1 MQLVVPNR
9 APLSSEELQRYS
21 RHLILPEVGR
31 EGQERL
37 KAAKVLLVGAGG
49 LGSPVA
55 IYLAAAGVGT
65 IGMVDFDVVD
75 ASNLQRQVLHFTSD
89 VGKPKLQSACEK
101 LTALNPNLAFVGHET
116 RLTTSNALEIVRGY
130 DVVVDGTDNFPTRYL
145 VNDACVLSKKPNVY
159 GSIYRFDGMAS
170 VFAPHLGG
178 PCYRCWY
185 PEPPP
190 AGAVPSCAEAG
201 VIGVL
206 PGVIGNIQATE
217 AIKLILG
224 AGEPL
229 LGRLLRFNALAMSFR
244 EHRIPRDPNCP
255 LCGPN
260 PTIIELKEIPMTCS
274 PDDISVEQLKAMRER
289 KEDFVLVDVRDPDEF
304 AVNEIAGSVKLPL
317 PELPQ
322 RFGELPKSKLLVL
335 HCKAGGRSARALKFL
350 REQGYTRLRN
360 LAGGITAW
368 EQRCRD

>member
-1 MQLVVPNR
+1 MQPVVPNR
-9 APLSSEELQRYS
+9 ATLSGEELQRYS

-49 LGSPVA
+49 LGSPLA
-55 IYLAAAGVGT
+55 MYLTAAGVGT

-75 ASNLQRQVLHFTSD
+75 ASNLQRQVLHSTRD
-89 VGKPKLQSACEK
+89 IGQPKLQSAREK
-101 LTALNPNLAFVGHET
+101 LAALNPHVTFVPHET
-116 RLTTSNALEIVRGY
+116 RLAASNALEILRDY
-130 DVVVDGTDNFPTRYL
+130 DVVADGTDNFPTRYL
-145 VNDACVLSKKPNVY
+145 VNDACALLRKPNVY
-159 GSIYRFDGMAS
+159 GSIYRWEGMAS

-201 VIGVL
+201 VLGVL

-217 AIKLILG
+217 TIKLILG
-224 AGEPL
+224 AGNPL

-255 LCGPN
+255 LCGTN
-260 PTIIELKEIPMTCS
+260 PTITQLNEISMTCS
-274 PDDISVEQLKAMRER
+274 PNDISVEQLKMMRER
-289 KEDFVLVDVRDPDEF
+289 KEDFVLVDVRDPEEF

-317 PELPQ
+317 PELAQ
-322 RFGELPKSKLLVL
+322 RFGELPKDKLVVL

-350 REQGYTRLRN
+350 REQGYTRLKN

-368 EQRCRD
+368 EQRCRE